1 MLRLEWTD
9 EAADDLQRIVDYIS
23 DFDLE
28 AALKLRHRLLTCA
41 ERLTDFPYMFTRG
54 RVPGTREALAHP
66 NYILVYRVEAD
77 AVEILGVIHAR
88 QQYP

>member
-9 EAADDLQRIVDYIS
+9 EAANDLELIVDYIS
-23 DFDLE
+23 DFNLE
-28 AALKLRHRLLTCA
+28 AALRLRQRLLSCA
-41 ERLTDFPYMFTRG
+41 ERLPDYPYIFPRG

-66 NYILVYRVEAD
+66 NYILIYRVGGD

>member
-9 EAADDLQRIVDYIS
+9 EAAGDLEQIVDYIS

-28 AALKLRHRLLTCA
+28 AALRLRHRLLSCA
-41 ERLTDFPYMFTRG
+41 ERLLDYPHMFPRG

-66 NYILVYRVEAD
+66 NYILIYRVGTD
-77 AVEILGVIHAR
+77 VVEILGVIHGR